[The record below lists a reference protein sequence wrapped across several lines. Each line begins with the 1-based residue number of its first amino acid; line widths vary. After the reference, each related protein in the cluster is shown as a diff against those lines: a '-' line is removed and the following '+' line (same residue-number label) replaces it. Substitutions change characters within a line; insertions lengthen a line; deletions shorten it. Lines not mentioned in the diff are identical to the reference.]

1 VRRAHHTTHAA
12 AASAVAHHF
21 GSQVARTRPTDL
33 ARFFSAGSSKE
44 AGTPQSAD
52 ACSLGSTPSSEP
64 EVSATGAEAA
74 TPQQSSPPAPEEST
88 ISDARRSSIRRNYT
102 ASAALSQQG
111 GEPFG
116 LQAVRRPSAPNNS
129 SPGMRRNTSA
139 ATLCELRRR
148 EESAMSKSDASLQG
162 SRASVVE
169 AVACRMLELILGQ
182 DAALSAMRLALA
194 AAAAAAASPTDE
206 SSLVSPPAAAPSAQ
220 IGGASGSGSNSA
232 GSSSSSSLADDE
244 MRLSALRV
252 PTNIS
257 TSVQVRRGV
266 VGAAGRERAAW
277 GNGVGRWTGVTA
289 RCASMR
295 VGAHACTLTRCKQRS
310 SRLQATR
317 CCCCC
322 CCCCLPRATRTR
334 CSVGRLFVWLLT
346 RARRLRALHACGAG
360 LHPHHRTSPRAA
372 QLVHRR
378 CAHLRT
384 ARRRRHQIHPH
395 SHELA
400 ACVHAAPKRRANSCC
415 ERALCVFVHLTRRAH
430 ARSPRLHCE

>member
-1 VRRAHHTTHAA
+1 VRGLTPPTAVQGMQSATTEGVKGVRMLLSSMWTAEARAE
-12 AASAVAHHF
+12 
-21 GSQVARTRPTDL
+21 G
-33 ARFFSAGSSKE
+33 AGSSKE

-220 IGGASGSGSNSA
+220 IGGASGSGSSSA

-257 TSVQVRRGV
+257 TSVQGYILTIVRHLELPNSCIVAALIYVQRAV
-266 VGAAGRERAAW
+266 VG
-277 GNGVGRWTGVTA
+277 TKF
-289 RCASMR
+289 
-295 VGAHACTLTRCKQRS
+295 TLTVTNWQP
-310 SRLQATR
+310 
-317 CCCCC
+317 
-322 CCCCLPRATRTR
+322 CL
-334 CSVGRLFVWLLT
+334 
-346 RARRLRALHACGAG
+346 
-360 LHPHHRTSPRAA
+360 
-372 QLVHRR
+372 
-378 CAHLRT
+378 
-384 ARRRRHQIHPH
+384 
-395 SHELA
+395 LA
-400 ACVHAAPKRRANSCC
+400 AFVIAAKLSFDEPVWNEDFVKALRISNVQVCQISRWEADFLQLLSFNTNVTVAQYASCC
-415 ERALCVFVHLTRRAH
+415 FALQRAYESVHSKPCRFFTYLMELH
-430 ARSPRLHCE
+430 SPASNAPADD